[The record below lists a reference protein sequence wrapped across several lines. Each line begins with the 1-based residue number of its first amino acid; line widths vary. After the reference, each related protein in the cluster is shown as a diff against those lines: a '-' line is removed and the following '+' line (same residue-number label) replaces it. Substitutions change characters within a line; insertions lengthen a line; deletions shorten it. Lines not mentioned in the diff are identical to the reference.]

1 MKPTIVSHR
10 VAVALLV
17 VAGCAS
23 RIASANE
30 PDSQT
35 HDGVV
40 VSAAAGKLVI
50 SNESGKQETFSVG
63 DAVPI
68 TVNGEMGKLEDLKKG
83 MLVRV
88 IVDRD
93 GKVMAVNTIDRDKSP
108 C

>member
-1 MKPTIVSHR
+1 MKPITFSQR

-17 VAGCAS
+17 VAGCTS

-35 HDGVV
+35 HDGAV

-50 SNESGKQETFSVG
+50 SSEGGKQETFSVG

-88 IVDRD
+88 IVDRE
-93 GKVMAVNTIDRDKSP
+93 GKVMAINTIDRDKNP